1 MTAGHGE
8 KLTRKQEEAIAALLL
23 HPTLATAAK
32 AAGIG
37 QKTLWRWLRLEGFQM
52 AYHQARREAISRAVG
67 RLQYASTQAV
77 KTLEGVMRQSDSPAA
92 QVTAART
99 VLEMAVKATEVEDL
113 AVRVEVLERMAAQ
126 LQA

>member
-37 QKTLWRWLRLEGFQM
+37 QKTLWRWLRLEGFQT

-77 KTLEGVMRQSDSPAA
+77 KTLEAVMKQDDSPAA

-99 VLEMAVKATEVEDL
+99 VLEFAFRAVEWEDL
-113 AVRVEVLERMAAQ
+113 ERRVKELEKTS
-126 LQA
+126 

>member
-77 KTLEGVMRQSDSPAA
+77 KTLEAVMKQDDSPAA

-99 VLEMAVKATEVEDL
+99 VLEFAFRAVECEDL
-113 AVRVEVLERMAAQ
+113 ERRVKELEKIS
-126 LQA
+126 